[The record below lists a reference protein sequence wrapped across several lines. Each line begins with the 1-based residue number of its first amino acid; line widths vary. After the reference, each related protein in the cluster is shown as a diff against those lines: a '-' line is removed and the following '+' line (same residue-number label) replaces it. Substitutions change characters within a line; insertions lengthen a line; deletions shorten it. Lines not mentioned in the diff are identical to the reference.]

1 MANLDLKYPIT
12 IPFAQSGDKE
22 TIPNTSSDGTV
33 NMSDGLGVAYS
44 TPIAN
49 GGEYYTREI
58 FNGVL
63 NYIYEAVKELQNIA
77 VTAGFP
83 VNMTKALNVLPL
95 KNGGT
100 GANNA
105 SQARTNLGL
114 GTIATLNTINTDNI
128 SSNAVTN
135 TKINDSAVTTSKIA
149 DTAVTA
155 NKLASSSVTNAKIAA
170 GAVTG
175 NKIASKTITAG
186 NIADNS
192 ITANQIAPNAITAS
206 ELTDNAITNTKI
218 KDSAVTGNKIASK
231 TITASNIAD
240 NSITANQIAPNAI
253 TTSELVDNAVDNAA
267 IVNGAVSD
275 DKISS
280 VSASK
285 VSGLAAV
292 AKSGNYYDLLYKPTI
307 PTNVAPLPTSSIG
320 VGQIYYSTN
329 AVVTLP
335 TGGSWLVWLF
345 NGSINSDAFTMTSFT
360 IAPGGTQYIITN
372 GTIYFLAAWRIQ

>member
-33 NMSDGLGVAYS
+33 NMSDGLGVAYA

-83 VNMTKALNVLPL
+83 VDMTKALNVLPL
-95 KNGGT
+95 TNGGT

-105 SQARTNLGL
+105 SQARSNLGL

-192 ITANQIAPNAITAS
+192 ITANQIAPNAIT
-206 ELTDNAITNTKI
+206 
-218 KDSAVTGNKIASK
+218 
-231 TITASNIAD
+231 
-240 NSITANQIAPNAI
+240 
-253 TTSELVDNAVDNAA
+253 TSELADNAVDNAA

-275 DKISS
+275 GKISS

-307 PTNVAPLPTSSIG
+307 PTNVAPLPTSGSGI
-320 VGQIYYSTN
+320 GQIYYSIN

-345 NGSINSDAFTMTSFT
+345 NGSTNAGAFTMTTFT
-360 IAPGGTQYIITN
+360 IAPGGQQYIITN